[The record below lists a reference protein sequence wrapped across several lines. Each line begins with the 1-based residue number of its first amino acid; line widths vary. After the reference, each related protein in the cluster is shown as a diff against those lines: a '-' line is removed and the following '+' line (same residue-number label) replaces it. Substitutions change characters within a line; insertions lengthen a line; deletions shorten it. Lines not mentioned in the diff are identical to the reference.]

1 MRKIKKLM
9 GIILLALVAT
19 LCTPPAFA
27 GDGAVE
33 TPGLACPGTLEA
45 PGAVETPGLATS
57 SDGAV
62 ETPGIVSI
70 LVDLVASLI

>member
-9 GIILLALVAT
+9 GIILLVLVAT

-27 GDGAVE
+27 GAVE
-33 TPGLACPGTLEA
+33 TPGVTC
-45 PGAVETPGLATS
+45 PGAVETPGLAS
-57 SDGAV
+57 PINGAV

-70 LVDLVASLI
+70 LMDIVASLI